1 MLKNR
6 SVRRLPQHETA
17 TATATALMQDG
28 AASTFPYTLVHGD
41 LRRITSFFLS
51 TPRTRSLLIGNLGM
65 GQPMTDIARWLTQSI
80 TIETRRSHEQELLTI
95 YHDRLVERG
104 VTQYTKKQMISD
116 YELNL
121 VVTLLMFSMSMDEID
136 QSSDRAAVLFDA
148 MYSRLEAAL
157 EIGTL
162 KKY

>member
-1 MLKNR
+1 
-6 SVRRLPQHETA
+6 
-17 TATATALMQDG
+17 
-28 AASTFPYTLVHGD
+28 
-41 LRRITSFFLS
+41 
-51 TPRTRSLLIGNLGM
+51 
-65 GQPMTDIARWLTQSI
+65 MTDIARWLTQSI
-80 TIETRRSHEQELLTI
+80 TIETRRSHEQKLLTI

-148 MYSRLEAAL
+148 MYSRLEASVRRL
-157 EIGTL
+157 ER
-162 KKY
+162 